1 MPANA
6 DLIWIEDAA
15 REYARSRKW
24 LKEQVDT
31 GKLSY
36 VELPG
41 DRRLYLLRSELDAL
55 FHPEV
60 KRKDSASS

>member
-1 MPANA
+1 MPANP

-15 REYARSRKW
+15 RAYERSRKW
-24 LKEQVDT
+24 LKEQVDE

-36 VELPG
+36 VEIPG

-60 KRKDSASS
+60 RRRDSAGG

>member
-15 REYARSRKW
+15 REYDRSRKW
-24 LKEQVDT
+24 LKEQVDD

-36 VELPG
+36 VEVPG

-55 FHPEV
+55 FRPEV

>member
-1 MPANA
+1 MPADP

-15 REYARSRKW
+15 REFERSRKW
-24 LKEQVDT
+24 LKEQVDE

-36 VELPG
+36 VEIPG

-55 FHPEV
+55 FRPEV
-60 KRKDSASS
+60 RRRDSAGG

>member
-1 MPANA
+1 MPANP

-15 REYARSRKW
+15 RAYERSRKW
-24 LKEQVDT
+24 LKEQVDE

-36 VELPG
+36 VEIPG

-55 FHPEV
+55 FQPEV
-60 KRKDSASS
+60 RRRDSAGG

>member
-1 MPANA
+1 MPAKT

-15 REYARSRKW
+15 REYDRSRKW
-24 LKEQVDT
+24 LKEQVDE

-36 VELPG
+36 VEVPG
-41 DRRLYLLRSELDAL
+41 DRRLYLLRSELDTL
-55 FHPEV
+55 FRPEV